1 MVGTDVVLSRGIEI
15 SDTSL
20 ASAKPP
26 LSDSGLSL
34 TVNACVDEYREP
46 FKRTFRT
53 PSVGAGTPTVLSGQE
68 HHKSQLV
75 VPFCTTYS
83 HVPSIL

>member
-15 SDTSL
+15 SDKSL

-26 LSDSGLSL
+26 LSDSRLSL

-53 PSVGAGTPTVLSGQE
+53 PTALSGQD
-68 HHKSQLV
+68 QPV
-75 VPFCTTYS
+75 VPFRTTYS
-83 HVPSIL
+83 HIPSIL